1 MLRTR
6 RKQVLTFLGAVA
18 VIGASAL
25 ASQHVWREAGLK
37 SLQAVNEQRV
47 QLVANALTAE
57 VGRQDHLPVVLSLDP
72 DVRNA
77 LRSRDAASLERLSR
91 KLEVVS
97 READTRALYL
107 IAPNGIVV
115 ASDNWQAPDTLIGRN
130 LSDQPY
136 FKKAVENG
144 RSSDLG
150 VEPESN
156 RTRYYLAEAVRAGA
170 DLLGIAVVRIE
181 FDALEAAWERAA
193 ERVLVADPDGIVFL
207 ASDPAYKYRSIGGK
221 PPTVSDDAE
230 VAKRYPG
237 VLAGPIHFAIV
248 ERRGADS
255 IIEIEAPDAGATT
268 YLYQTMQLP
277 LYGWTIHRFTDLATV
292 REDRRDGTI
301 IGGAIVALIIA
312 LVLYVIERHRAY
324 VMEKAA
330 AAQLKAQVEERTR
343 DLRESNTSLQ
353 TEIDGHRHTE
363 ARLRTTQNELV
374 QAGKLAA
381 LGQMSAALA
390 HEINQPL
397 AAIRTF
403 MASAKVFARRGD
415 LTQVVS
421 NLDLITD
428 LAERM
433 ARITGH
439 LKTFARK
446 SEPGHPEPVRVDRA
460 IDGTLFLLESQIK
473 AAGVVVDKTVE
484 PGLWVLGHAVQ
495 LEQVILNLVRNA
507 LDAVGDQEHG
517 RITITAQASESRA
530 SESHVLIKVADNGPG
545 IPANQIDQIFDPFFT
560 TKALGKGLGLGLSIS
575 YGIVQDFGGQIH
587 ARNLPGGGAELT
599 VELPRHQRGR
609 APAEI
614 AIHA

>member
-207 ASDPAYKYRSIGGK
+207 ASDPALQISFHWR
-221 PPTVSDDAE
+221 
-230 VAKRYPG
+230 
-237 VLAGPIHFAIV
+237 
-248 ERRGADS
+248 
-255 IIEIEAPDAGATT
+255 EA
-268 YLYQTMQLP
+268 
-277 LYGWTIHRFTDLATV
+277 
-292 REDRRDGTI
+292 
-301 IGGAIVALIIA
+301 
-312 LVLYVIERHRAY
+312 
-324 VMEKAA
+324 
-330 AAQLKAQVEERTR
+330 
-343 DLRESNTSLQ
+343 SNC
-353 TEIDGHRHTE
+353 
-363 ARLRTTQNELV
+363 
-374 QAGKLAA
+374 
-381 LGQMSAALA
+381 
-390 HEINQPL
+390 
-397 AAIRTF
+397 
-403 MASAKVFARRGD
+403 
-415 LTQVVS
+415 
-421 NLDLITD
+421 
-428 LAERM
+428 
-433 ARITGH
+433 
-439 LKTFARK
+439 
-446 SEPGHPEPVRVDRA
+446 
-460 IDGTLFLLESQIK
+460 
-473 AAGVVVDKTVE
+473 
-484 PGLWVLGHAVQ
+484 
-495 LEQVILNLVRNA
+495 
-507 LDAVGDQEHG
+507 
-517 RITITAQASESRA
+517 
-530 SESHVLIKVADNGPG
+530 
-545 IPANQIDQIFDPFFT
+545 
-560 TKALGKGLGLGLSIS
+560 
-575 YGIVQDFGGQIH
+575 
-587 ARNLPGGGAELT
+587 
-599 VELPRHQRGR
+599 QR
-609 APAEI
+609 
-614 AIHA
+614 